1 MADKQTYR
9 KEIVL
14 TGGANTRLH
23 PAKAVLFKHTFPVY
37 DKPGF
42 EQLPGVYG

>member
-14 TGGANTRLH
+14 TGGAETRLH
-23 PAKAVLFKHTFPVY
+23 PAKAALFKQMLPAY
-37 DKPGF
+37 DKAGF
-42 EQLPGVYG
+42 ERLWSVYG